1 MKKALSK
8 FLRRFKPGHPHSASS
23 TSVLPSRDHPRA
35 IVSHPHVSAS
45 AMASNPSPSPSLRGK
60 VALIT
65 GASKGIGKA
74 SAIALAR
81 LGATVII
88 NYSSDEQ
95 AAQDTLT
102 EVQKLGVGEARL
114 VRADASS
121 VEGVQS
127 LVKQTV
133 DAYSKIDILVPNA
146 GVLPMKDLEHT
157 TEADFDRTFAINVK
171 GPYFLAQ
178 AAAPHMSPGSHI
190 IFLSSTLT
198 TASTVMPGYLL
209 YNSTKGAIE
218 QMTRVISKDLGRKGI
233 LVNAVAPGPTG
244 TELFYRGKS
253 DELLKTIAN
262 FSPQGRIGTPEEIA
276 EVVVFL
282 AHSTWVSGQVLR
294 ANGGMA

>member
-1 MKKALSK
+1 M
-8 FLRRFKPGHPHSASS
+8 SS
-23 TSVLPSRDHPRA
+23 DL
-35 IVSHPHVSAS
+35 
-45 AMASNPSPSPSLRGK
+45 SPSFRGK
-60 VALIT
+60 VAIIT
-65 GASKGIGKA
+65 GGSKGIGKA

-81 LGATVII
+81 LGATVVI

-95 AAQDTLT
+95 AAQDALA
-102 EVQKLGVGEARL
+102 EVQKQGAGEARL
-114 VRADASS
+114 IRADVSTLA
-121 VEGVQS
+121 GVQS
-127 LVKQTV
+127 LVKETV
-133 DAYSKIDILVPNA
+133 DAYAKIDILIPNA

-178 AAAPHMSPGSHI
+178 ASFPYMPRGSHI
-190 IFLSSTLT
+190 IFLSTTLT

-244 TELFYRGKS
+244 TELFFRGKS
-253 DELLKTIAN
+253 EEMLKTIAN
-262 FSPQGRIGTPEEIA
+262 FNPQGRIGTPEEIA
-276 EVVVFL
+276 EAIVFL
-282 AHSTWVSGQVLR
+282 AHSSWVSGQVLR

>member
-1 MKKALSK
+1 
-8 FLRRFKPGHPHSASS
+8 
-23 TSVLPSRDHPRA
+23 
-35 IVSHPHVSAS
+35 
-45 AMASNPSPSPSLRGK
+45 MAANISPSLSGK
-60 VALIT
+60 VAIIT

-74 SAIALAR
+74 SAVALAR
-81 LGATVII
+81 LGATVVI

-95 AAQDTLT
+95 AAQEALA
-102 EVQKLGVGEARL
+102 EVKKLGAGEAHL
-114 VRADASS
+114 VRADAGT
-121 VEGVQS
+121 VAGVQS

-133 DAYSKIDILVPNA
+133 DAYSKIDVVVANA

-178 AAAPHMSPGSHI
+178 AAAPYMSQGSHI
-190 IFLSSTLT
+190 IFMSTTLA
-198 TASTVMPGYLL
+198 TASTVMPPYLL

-218 QMTRVISKDLGRKGI
+218 QMTRVMSKDLGRKGI

-244 TELFYRGKS
+244 TELFFRGKS
-253 DELLKTIAN
+253 EELLKTIAN
-262 FSPQGRIGTPEEIA
+262 FNPQGRIGTPEEIA

-282 AHSTWVSGQVLR
+282 AHSSWVSGQVLR

>member
-1 MKKALSK
+1 MKQALCKISRRLKPNHSALSASTAASATTPATQTYN
-8 FLRRFKPGHPHSASS
+8 KPTMATNSSS
-23 TSVLPSRDHPRA
+23 TFH
-35 IVSHPHVSAS
+35 
-45 AMASNPSPSPSLRGK
+45 GK
-60 VALIT
+60 VAIVT

-81 LGATVII
+81 QGATVVI
-88 NYSSDEQ
+88 NYSSDEK
-95 AAQDTLT
+95 AAQDTLA
-102 EVQKLGVGEARL
+102 EVQKLGSGEARL
-114 VRADASS
+114 VRADVSTIA
-121 VEGVQS
+121 GVQS

-133 DAYSKIDILVPNA
+133 DAYSKIDVLVPNA

-178 AAAPHMSPGSHI
+178 AAAPHMAAGSHI
-190 IFLSSTLT
+190 IFLSTTLT

-218 QMTRVISKDLGRKGI
+218 QMTRVMSKDLGRKGI

-244 TELFYRGKS
+244 TELFFRGKS
-253 DELLKTIAN
+253 EELLKTIAN
-262 FSPQGRIGTPEEIA
+262 FNPQGRIGTPEEIA
-276 EVVVFL
+276 EAIVFL
-282 AHSTWVSGQVLR
+282 SHSTWVSGQVLR

>member
-1 MKKALSK
+1 MASTSALALS
-8 FLRRFKPGHPHSASS
+8 
-23 TSVLPSRDHPRA
+23 
-35 IVSHPHVSAS
+35 
-45 AMASNPSPSPSLRGK
+45 GK
-60 VALIT
+60 VAIIT

-81 LGATVII
+81 LGATVVI

-95 AAQDTLT
+95 AAQDALA
-102 EVQKLGVGEARL
+102 EVKKVGSAESRA
-114 VRADASS
+114 VRADVST

-133 DAYSKIDILVPNA
+133 DAYSKIDVLIPNA

-157 TEADFDRTFAINVK
+157 TEADFDRTFALNVK

-178 AAAPHMSPGSHI
+178 AAAPHMPRGSHI
-190 IFLSSTLT
+190 IFVSTTLC

-218 QMTRVISKDLGRKGI
+218 QMTRVISKDLGRKGV

-244 TELFYRGKS
+244 TELFFRGKS
-253 DELLKTIAN
+253 EEMLKTIAN
-262 FSPQGRIGTPEEIA
+262 FNPQGRIGTPEEIA
-276 EVVVFL
+276 EAVAFL